1 MKHTNLFLSL
11 VAVGALAACSTP
23 LPPQPAQHVQAPR
36 VTQYAQAEVDE
47 AASAYVALFKDTIE
61 QSISSR
67 QYQETLAYKHMSAEA
82 CFESRAK
89 RLLAKEVSQVEKE
102 SLILSQVSLDQLN
115 TYQKLSKGYIYRIN
129 GLEMLTCDTAG
140 LKVAYKT
147 AMY

>member
-23 LPPQPAQHVQAPR
+23 VPPQPAGHTQMSR
-36 VTQYAQAEVDE
+36 VTQYSQAEVDE
-47 AASAYVALFKDTIE
+47 AASAYVSLFKDTIE
-61 QSISSR
+61 QSVSSR

-89 RLLAKEVSQVEKE
+89 RLLAKQVTQEEKE
-102 SLILSQVSLDQLN
+102 SLILSQVSQDQLN
-115 TYQKLSKGYIYRIN
+115 TYQKLSKGYVYRIN

>member
-23 LPPQPAQHVQAPR
+23 VAPQPAAQAPMSR
-36 VTQYAQAEVDE
+36 VSNYSQAEVDE
-47 AASAYVALFKDTIE
+47 AASAYVSLFKETIE
-61 QSISSR
+61 QSVSRR

-89 RLLAKEVSQVEKE
+89 RLLSKQVTQEEKDT
-102 SLILSQVSLDQLN
+102 LILSQVSQDQLK
-115 TYQKLSKGYIYRIN
+115 TYQKLSAGYVYRIN

>member
-23 LPPQPAQHVQAPR
+23 VPPQPVAQAPMSR
-36 VTQYAQAEVDE
+36 VTQYSQAEVDE
-47 AASAYVALFKDTIE
+47 AASAYVSLFRDTIE
-61 QSISSR
+61 QSVSRR

-89 RLLAKEVSQVEKE
+89 RLLAKHVTAEEKE
-102 SLILSQVSLDQLN
+102 SLILSQVSHEQLK
-115 TYQKLSKGYIYRIN
+115 TYQKLSAGYIYRIN